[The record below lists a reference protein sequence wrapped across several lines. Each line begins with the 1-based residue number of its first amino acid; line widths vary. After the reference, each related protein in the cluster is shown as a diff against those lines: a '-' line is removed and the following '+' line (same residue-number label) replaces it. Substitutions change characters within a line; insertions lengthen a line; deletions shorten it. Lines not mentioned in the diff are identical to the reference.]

1 VTRRKDSR
9 RVAAT
14 PLPLGSVAQ
23 PVGPLA
29 PGTEA
34 CQGCGATDVV
44 RIRMGVAGGRN
55 VVFVSC
61 PHCERTAWFDEDG
74 DGTPLNSADVTGLR
88 PPGDAQAS
96 R

>member
-1 VTRRKDSR
+1 MTRRKDSR
-9 RVAAT
+9 RVASA

-29 PGTEA
+29 PGTES
-34 CQGCGATDVV
+34 CVSCGATDVV
-44 RIRMGVAGGRN
+44 RIRMGAATGRR

-74 DGTPLNSADVTGLR
+74 DGTPLRGEDLGIDPAGGR
-88 PPGDAQAS
+88 QAS